1 MDLSLSPKPFAA
13 LLRSGNLGALDA
25 SVAAK
30 LLAAGG
36 DVAMLIDTEGVICD
50 IAISN
55 DNLDFEGHETWVNRR
70 WVDTVAIDSRI
81 KVDQLL
87 ADAANDRPIRW
98 RELNHTAHRGQEI
111 SLRYIAVST
120 GLNGAILAIGRDH
133 RASALLQQRLL
144 EAQQTLER
152 DYARMRDTESRYRS
166 LFKISSEAVFVID
179 GATRKIVETNPAASD
194 LLSADKSLIG
204 RNFAQ
209 LFAGQ
214 SQADAN
220 AMLSVAE
227 AMTTSAPAQAQLTAN
242 GASYHATA
250 SLFRQD
256 RALHYLV
263 RLVSAEHAPS
273 QVNKDHQALFQ
284 AIDRLPDSFVVTN
297 PNLEILM
304 LNGAFLDL
312 VCVPTLAQ
320 AKGQLL
326 NQFLGRP
333 GLDRN
338 LLFDNLAKHGV
349 VHNFPTLAQTQFGDL
364 IDVEVSAVAVLDA
377 EIPCYGFSLRRV
389 AKKAPAR
396 ELEAAAPEITLP
408 RSASDMSQLVG
419 RVSLKEIVRDTTD
432 VIERLCIE
440 AALELTGNNRASAA
454 EILGVSRQSLYSK
467 LNRFGIGNSDD
478 DVDHGPN

>member
-1 MDLSLSPKPFAA
+1 MDLSFSPKPFAA
-13 LLRSGNLGALDA
+13 LLHAGNLGALDA

-36 DVAMLIDTEGVICD
+36 DVAMLIDRDGVICD
-50 IAISN
+50 VAVSN
-55 DNLDFEGHETWVNRR
+55 DNLDFDGHETWVNKR

-87 ADAANDRPIRW
+87 ADAANDQPVRW
-98 RELNHTAHRGQEI
+98 RELNHAAISGQEI

-120 GLNGAILAIGRDH
+120 GLNGAVLAIGRDH
-133 RASALLQQRLL
+133 RASALLQRRLL
-144 EAQQTLER
+144 DAQQTLER

-166 LFKISSEAVFVID
+166 LFKISSEAVLVVD
-179 GATRKIVETNPAASD
+179 GSSRKIVETNPAAND
-194 LLSADKSLIG
+194 LLGIDKPLLG
-204 RNFAQ
+204 RSFAQ
-209 LFAGQ
+209 VFTGQ
-214 SQADAN
+214 SQSDAN
-220 AMLSVAE
+220 ALLSVAE
-227 AMTTSAPAQAQLTAN
+227 AASTGTAGHTNLIAGGTSYI
-242 GASYHATA
+242 ASA

-256 RALHYLV
+256 RTLHYLV
-263 RLVSAEHAPS
+263 RIVAADVSKP
-273 QVNKDHQALFQ
+273 QVNKDHEALFQ

-297 PNLEILM
+297 LNLEILM

-312 VCVPTLAQ
+312 LRMPTIAQ
-320 AKGQLL
+320 VKGQSLT
-326 NQFLGRP
+326 QFLGRP

-338 LLFDNLAKHGV
+338 ILFDSLTKHGV
-349 VHNFPTLAQTQFGDL
+349 VHNFPTLVQTQFGDL
-364 IDVEVSAVAVLDA
+364 EDVEVSAVSVPDGDL
-377 EIPCYGFSLRRV
+377 PCYGFSMRRV

-467 LNRFGIGNSDD
+467 LNRFGIGGGDEENDTSI
-478 DVDHGPN
+478 N

>member
-13 LLRSGNLGALDA
+13 LLQSGNLGVLDA

-36 DVAMLIDTEGVICD
+36 DVAMLIDAHGVISD
-50 IAISN
+50 VAVSN
-55 DNLDFEGHETWVNRR
+55 DNLDLDGHQMWVNKR
-70 WVDTVAIDSRI
+70 WVDTVALDSRI

-87 ADAANDRPIRW
+87 ADAANDKPIRW

-133 RASALLQQRLL
+133 RASALLQRRLL
-144 EAQQTLER
+144 DAQQTLER
-152 DYARMRDTESRYRS
+152 DYARTRDTESRYRS
-166 LFKISSEAVFVID
+166 LFRISSEAVFVID
-179 GATRKIVETNPAASD
+179 GTTRKIIETNPAATD
-194 LLSADKSLIG
+194 LLSVDKGLVG
-204 RNFAQ
+204 RTFAQ
-209 LFAGQ
+209 LFSGH
-214 SQADAN
+214 SQTDAN
-220 AMLSVAE
+220 ALLSVAE
-227 AMTTSAPAQAQLTAN
+227 ATTTGAVAQATLSAN
-242 GASYHATA
+242 GQTYRATA

-256 RALHYLV
+256 RTLHYLV
-263 RLVSAEHAPS
+263 RLASDEAQTTQANRD
-273 QVNKDHQALFQ
+273 QNALFQ

-297 PNLEILM
+297 LNLEILM

-312 VCVPTLAQ
+312 VRLPTIAQ

-326 NQFLGRP
+326 TQFLGRP

-338 LLFDNLAKHGV
+338 ILFDSLAKHGV
-349 VHNFPTLAQTQFGDL
+349 VHNFPTLVQTQFGDL
-364 IDVEVSAVAVLDA
+364 EDVEVSAVAVPDGDL
-377 EIPCYGFSLRRV
+377 PCYGFSLRRV

-396 ELEAAAPEITLP
+396 ELEAAAPHITLP

-467 LNRFGIGNSDD
+467 LNRFGIGNPDD
-478 DVDHGPN
+478 EANDTDA